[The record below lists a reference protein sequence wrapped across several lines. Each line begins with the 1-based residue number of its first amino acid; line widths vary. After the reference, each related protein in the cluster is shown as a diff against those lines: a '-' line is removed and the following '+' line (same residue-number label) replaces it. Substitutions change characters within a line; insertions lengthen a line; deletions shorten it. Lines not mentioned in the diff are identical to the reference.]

1 MKLDPDRIVDAAMEV
16 FAQVGYDGLSMRRV
30 AARLNAQA
38 GSLYYH
44 VRSKDELVRLMAEKV
59 VRECFDAG
67 TKALAELGPQAGW
80 LDQVQAQLVA
90 LRAVLL
96 PRPGGAL
103 LLARSPGV
111 LSESSLALMNRLI
124 EVLQTAGIAT
134 PGLVGDTLLGYLTGF
149 VLQEQSVAA
158 DLPVDPVA
166 VQALLRRYPLIAGA
180 EDPDAQFAGG
190 IRLICAGARSPES
203 AERGEPPAP

>member
-30 AARLNAQA
+30 AARLDAQA

-44 VRSKDELVRLMAEKV
+44 VRNKDELVRLMAEQV
-59 VRECFDAG
+59 VHEAYDAG
-67 TKALAELGPQAGW
+67 TRALAELGSGVDWVEQI
-80 LDQVQAQLVA
+80 QAQLVA

-111 LSESSLALMNRLI
+111 LSESSLALMSRLL
-124 EVLQTAGIAT
+124 EVLRTAGVAA
-134 PGLVGDTLLGYLTGF
+134 PALVGDTLLGYLTGF

-166 VQALLRRYPLIAGA
+166 IQALLRRYPLIAGA
-180 EDPDAQFAGG
+180 EDPDAQFVGG
-190 IRLICAGARSPES
+190 IRLICAGAAS
-203 AERGEPPAP
+203 AQEKRGEPPAP